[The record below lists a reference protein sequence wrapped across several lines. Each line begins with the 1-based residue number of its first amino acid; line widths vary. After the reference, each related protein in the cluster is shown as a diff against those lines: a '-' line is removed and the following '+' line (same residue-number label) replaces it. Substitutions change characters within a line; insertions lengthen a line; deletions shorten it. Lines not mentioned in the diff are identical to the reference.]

1 MADTQSTTQFRADI
15 SQLRKEMAAA
25 GRAVRLASAE
35 FKAATAGMDDWGA
48 SADGL
53 QAKLESLD
61 KILEAQ
67 KKQLALREQE
77 LERTIA
83 AEGENSAA
91 ADRVRTALYNQ
102 QAQIA
107 RTEKEIRQYTD
118 QLNAVNTA
126 NDEAAEGTE
135 KYKSATEQLTDT
147 IEDQER
153 QLEKLKEA
161 YKNAKLE
168 GNEEDAQQY
177 AKAIEDL
184 SGELQENK
192 RKLSEADK
200 AADSL
205 DKTMVDVEDS
215 TEKASDG
222 FTVMKG
228 VLANLVAEG
237 IKKAISGL
245 KDLAKEAVEAYKE
258 FDEGRDNVVEATGA
272 TGKAAEEL
280 EKNYQ
285 NVTKQVLGSFSD
297 LGSGLGEVN
306 TRFGF
311 TGEKLE
317 DATVQFQKF
326 AKINKKD
333 ITESVRLVSRAM
345 EDGGIET
352 ENYSELLDL
361 LTKAAQASG
370 VEVDS
375 LAENVAKYGAP
386 MRALGFGTKES
397 IALFAQWE
405 KTGVNTEIAFSGM
418 KKAIS
423 NWSKEGKDAR
433 QEFAKSLKQIEE
445 TPDIAEATTKAI
457 EIFGAKAG
465 PDLADAIK
473 GGRFA
478 YEDFLALLEDSQGTV
493 EETYEE
499 TLDGYDKVQL
509 AIQNARTELGNFTG
523 ELVKKY
529 QPQIEDAIEK
539 GVQAFKDGVNFV
551 LRNKDTILSVIKAIA
566 TAFVTYNA
574 VSTVTTVF
582 GAFQKLFTLM
592 ESGTGI
598 VTALN
603 TALGLNPY
611 ALIAAGIV
619 AAGIALGD
627 YVSDQK
633 EAIAQQYRLTD
644 AQKEVVDTS
653 AELKKE
659 YDQLSKSRDE
669 GVSSTSAEFDYL
681 RQLKDEYNNLI
692 DSNGQ
697 VKEGYE
703 DRADFIITRLAEA
716 MGVEREEIEKNID
729 KNGQLGKSIDDL
741 MQKKQAEAIL
751 DATKDEYTEAI
762 KKRQEALNNYA
773 QAQQVYDQAQQNYND
788 TVADASEKFE
798 YYNQLIANS
807 AGDPSQYYYQ
817 QSLLN
822 QAIQESKSALDE
834 AKQGVENAEAA
845 YVGYGTTIQN
855 WENLSQAAAS
865 GSDSAIAQAL
875 TNIQNN
881 FITAETGT
889 ETSLQNQLTA
899 MQQNY
904 ENMRTA
910 VEQGMPGVTEAQ
922 VKEAESLVK
931 AADKELQ
938 KLQGKAKE
946 DAKKASN
953 SYSNEL
959 GAGGS
964 KAQKSAQ
971 KAAESGNK
979 GYRTGALKANKPGQT
994 ATESYSKGMES
1005 KKGAAQTA
1013 GDKVAKASIDKAK
1026 TTGKGMNAA
1035 GQYTG
1040 LQYVEGVNSKQDD
1053 ARSAGKH
1060 EAESAK
1066 SGAESVSAKNSGKNF
1081 GQGFIDGIGS
1091 KLSAAFEK
1099 AKELAR
1105 KAVEG
1110 VKKGQQ
1116 EGSPSKKTKRS
1127 GKFFAEGYILG
1138 IASQEKNLVTV
1149 VKNSVKT
1156 AISTLK
1162 KASNGEFSKAG
1173 QEAAN
1178 QFANTLQTRI
1188 NYTMNRANYLNNSE
1202 IAKFD
1207 NKIASLQWNST
1218 QATSKLQTTS
1228 NKTIAKLTADSNKK
1242 IEELQT
1248 KYEKTKSDSEK
1259 KKLKKQIDAEKAA
1272 QKKAIE
1278 AEKAAAKQRISA
1290 SEASYK
1296 ELIAAQNKQKEAYQK
1311 ASAEMLTEL
1320 QNAMNAYQQ
1329 QAQAL
1334 IDDTINGITTKYTEQ
1349 YNALISKQ
1357 DSLISKLK
1365 SAGNLFDVSSAGIMT
1380 VNDIKQQTA
1389 DIKAYTSK
1397 LQKIKEKVSADL
1409 FDEITTYDMKE
1420 GSAFMDRLLAMSES
1434 DLAAY
1439 TQAYTEK
1446 METVNKSATKIYKT
1460 DFDQVAKDYKAEID
1474 KAFNDLPKELEK
1486 LGQNAMKSFV
1496 NSLTTD
1502 TAYMSASIKE
1512 YVAAMVAAF
1521 KKELK
1526 IKSPSKVTGQI
1537 GSYTGEG
1544 FVDGFADWI
1553 PEAEKTAGKLAE
1565 AAKSPIEALRDAI
1578 NQRIPQNGAQGATG
1592 ATAPVQNVTNN
1603 YNLTQNNTSPK
1614 PLTALETYQARRRQ
1628 VNMVKAL
1635 TSV

>member
-1 MADTQSTTQFRADI
+1 
-15 SQLRKEMAAA
+15 MAAA

-53 QAKLESLD
+53 QAKLSSLD

-77 LERTIA
+77 LEKTIA

-107 RTEKEIRQYTD
+107 RTEKEIKQYAD
-118 QLNAVNTA
+118 QLEAVNRE
-126 NDEAAEGTE
+126 NDAAAEGTE

-147 IEDQER
+147 IADQER

-177 AKAIEDL
+177 ARAIKDL
-184 SGELQENK
+184 SGELAENK
-192 RKLSEADK
+192 KKLSDADK
-200 AADSL
+200 AADDL
-205 DKTMVDVEDS
+205 DKTMVDVEGD
-215 TEKASDG
+215 TKKASDG
-222 FTVMKG
+222 FTTMKG

-245 KDLAKEAVEAYKE
+245 KDLGREAVEAYKE
-258 FDEGRDNVVEATGA
+258 FDEGEDTIIKKTGA
-272 TGKAAEEL
+272 TGEAAEALGE
-280 EKNYQ
+280 NYK

-297 LGSGLGEVN
+297 LGSGLGEIN

-317 DATVQFQKF
+317 DATVKFQKF
-326 AKINKKD
+326 SD
-333 ITESVRLVSRAM
+333 ITGTDLTESVRLVSRAM
-345 EDGGIET
+345 EDGGMET
-352 ENYSELLDL
+352 EEYGDLLDL
-361 LTKAAQASG
+361 LAKAAQASG

-386 MRALGFGTKES
+386 MRALGFDTKES

-509 AIQNARTELGNFTG
+509 AIQNARSELGSFTG
-523 ELVKKY
+523 DLVKKY

-539 GVQAFKDGVNFV
+539 GVKAFKDGVNFV
-551 LRNKDTILSVIKAIA
+551 IQNKNTILSVIQAIA
-566 TAFVTYNA
+566 TAFVTYNV
-574 VSTVTTVF
+574 VSTVTGVF
-582 GAFQKLFTLM
+582 GAFQNLFGLM
-592 ESGTGI
+592 QTGTGI

-619 AAGIALGD
+619 AAGIALAD

-633 EAIAQQYRLTD
+633 AATAAQYQLTD
-644 AQKEVVDTS
+644 AQKEVVNSS
-653 AELKKE
+653 AELKKG
-659 YDQLSKSRDE
+659 YDQLAESRDQ
-669 GVSSTSAEFDYL
+669 GISGTSAEFDYL
-681 RQLKDEYNNLI
+681 RQLKDEYNGLV
-692 DSNGQ
+692 DSNGK

-741 MQKKQAEAIL
+741 IQKKQAEAIL
-751 DATKDEYTEAI
+751 DATKDEYTEAV

-773 QAQQVYDQAQQNYND
+773 QAQQVYDQAQQNYNQ

-798 YYNQLIANS
+798 QYNQLIANS

-817 QSLLN
+817 QSQLN
-822 QAIQESKSALDE
+822 QAIQESKNALDQ
-834 AKQGVENAEAA
+834 AKQGVENAESS
-845 YVGYGTTIQN
+845 YVGYGATIQN
-855 WENLSQAAAS
+855 WESLSQAAAS
-865 GSDSAIAQAL
+865 GSSDAIASAL

-881 FITAETGT
+881 FVTAETGT

-899 MQQNY
+899 FQQNY
-904 ENMRTA
+904 QNMKLA

-922 VKEAESLVK
+922 VKEAAELVD
-931 AADKELQ
+931 AADKELA
-938 KLQGKAKE
+938 KLQGKAKS
-946 DAKKASN
+946 DAQKASTGFA
-953 SYSNEL
+953 NEL
-959 GAGGS
+959 GAGGA

-971 KAAESGNK
+971 KTAAAANK
-979 GYRTGALKANKPGQT
+979 GYTSESKKANKAGQT
-994 ATESYSKGMES
+994 STENYAKGMKSSKGKAS
-1005 KKGAAQTA
+1005 KA
-1013 GDKVAKASIDKAK
+1013 GDNVAKASVDSAK
-1026 TTGKGMNAA
+1026 STGKGMNAA

-1040 LQYVEGVNSKQDD
+1040 LQYGAGVSTKQSD
-1053 ARSAGKH
+1053 ARSKGK
-1060 EAESAK
+1060 ALANSAK
-1066 SGAESVSAKNSGKNF
+1066 SGAGSVSAESSGKNF
-1081 GQGFIDGIGS
+1081 GQGFINGIGAF
-1091 KLSAAFEK
+1091 LHSALEK
-1099 AKELAR
+1099 GKELAR

-1116 EGSPSKKTKRS
+1116 EGSPSKLTRRS
-1127 GKFFAEGYILG
+1127 GQFFTQGYILG
-1138 IASQEKNLVTV
+1138 IASQEKTL
-1149 VKNSVKT
+1149 VKT
-1156 AISTLK
+1156 VQALVGSAVNTLK
-1162 KASNGEFSKAG
+1162 TASGNEFEKAG
-1173 QEAAN
+1173 QAAAT
-1178 QFANTLQTRI
+1178 QFTNGMQWRI
-1188 NYTMNRANYLNNSE
+1188 NYMMNRANYLNNSE

-1207 NKIASLQWNST
+1207 SQIAQLNAQSAA
-1218 QATSKLQTTS
+1218 ATAKLQAASNKKVAALQKKYNATS
-1228 NKTIAKLTADSNKK
+1228 NK
-1242 IEELQT
+1242 
-1248 KYEKTKSDSEK
+1248 KTKAN
-1259 KKLKKQIDAEKAA
+1259 LKAQIDAEKAA
-1272 QKKAIE
+1272 LKT
-1278 AEKAAAKQRISA
+1278 RIST

-1296 ELIAAQNKQKEAYQK
+1296 KLINTQNEYKEAYQK
-1311 ASAEMLTEL
+1311 ASSEMLTEL
-1320 QNAMNAYQQ
+1320 QTALDQYQQ

-1334 IDDTINGITTKYTEQ
+1334 IDDTINGITGKYTEQ

-1357 DSLISKLK
+1357 DSLIEKMR

-1380 VNDIKQQTA
+1380 INDIKQQTA
-1389 DIKAYTSK
+1389 DIKAYTEK

-1409 FDEITTYDMKE
+1409 FDQITTYDMQE
-1420 GSAFMDRLLAMSES
+1420 GSAFLDRLLAMSAS
-1434 DLAAY
+1434 DLSAYSAAY
-1439 TQAYTEK
+1439 DEK
-1446 METVNKSATKIYKT
+1446 MKAAQASAQNIYKT
-1460 DFDQVAKDYKAEID
+1460 DLSKVSVNYKKEID
-1474 KAFNDLPKELEK
+1474 AAFKALPAQMAK
-1486 LGQNAMKSFV
+1486 LGNNAMKSFV
-1496 NSLTTD
+1496 DSLTSD
-1502 TAYMSASIKE
+1502 TGYMSANIKTF
-1512 YVAAMVAAF
+1512 VGAMVDEF
-1521 KKELK
+1521 KKDLG
-1526 IKSPSKVTGQI
+1526 IHSPSKVTGQL

-1553 PEAEKTAGKLAE
+1553 PEAVKAAGKLSE
-1565 AAKSPIEALRDAI
+1565 AAKTPIEQLRDAI
-1578 NQRIPQNGAQGATG
+1578 NQRIPQNGTQGTTG
-1592 ATAPVQNVTNN
+1592 ATAPVQTVTNN

-1628 VNMVKAL
+1628 VNMIKAM

>member
-1 MADTQSTTQFRADI
+1 
-15 SQLRKEMAAA
+15 MAAA

-53 QAKLESLD
+53 QAKLSSLD

-77 LERTIA
+77 LEKTIA

-107 RTEKEIRQYTD
+107 RTEKEIKQYAD
-118 QLNAVNTA
+118 QLEAVNRE
-126 NDEAAEGTE
+126 NDAAAEGTE

-147 IEDQER
+147 IADQER

-177 AKAIEDL
+177 ARAIKDL
-184 SGELQENK
+184 SGELAENK
-192 RKLSEADK
+192 KKLSDADK
-200 AADSL
+200 AADDL
-205 DKTMVDVEDS
+205 DKTMVDVEGD
-215 TEKASDG
+215 TKKASDG
-222 FTVMKG
+222 FTTMKG

-245 KDLAKEAVEAYKE
+245 KDLGREAVEAYKE
-258 FDEGRDNVVEATGA
+258 FDEGKDNVVKATGA

-280 EKNYQ
+280 GENYK
-285 NVTKQVLGSFSD
+285 NVTKQVRGSFSD

-306 TRFGF
+306 TRFDF

-317 DATVQFQKF
+317 DATVKFQKF
-326 AKINKKD
+326 AKITGGD

-345 EDGGIET
+345 EDGGMET
-352 ENYSELLDL
+352 EEYGDLLDL
-361 LTKAAQASG
+361 LAKAAQASG

-386 MRALGFGTKES
+386 MRALGFDTKES

-509 AIQNARTELGNFTG
+509 AIQNARSELGSFTG
-523 ELVKKY
+523 EIVKKY
-529 QPQIEDAIEK
+529 QPQIESAINK
-539 GVQAFKDGVNFV
+539 NVKVVKDGVTFV
-551 LRNKDTILSVIKAIA
+551 LQNKNTILSAIQAIA
-566 TAFVTYNA
+566 TAWVTYKA
-574 VSTVTTVF
+574 VSTVTEVF
-582 GAFQKLFTLM
+582 GAFQTLFALM
-592 ESGTGI
+592 QSGTGI

-603 TALGLNPY
+603 TAMGLNPF
-611 ALIAAGIV
+611 ALVAAGIV
-619 AAGIALGD
+619 AAGIALGK
-627 YVSDQK
+627 YVDEQK
-633 EAIAQQYRLTD
+633 KAEAAQYQLTD
-644 AQKEVVDTS
+644 AQKEVVNTS
-653 AELKKE
+653 NELKEK
-659 YDQLSKSRDE
+659 YDQLAESRDQ
-669 GVSSTSAEFDYL
+669 GISSTSAEFDYL

-692 DSNGQ
+692 DSNGK

-729 KNGQLGKSIDDL
+729 KNGQLGQSIDDL
-741 MQKKQAEAIL
+741 IQKKQAEAIL
-751 DATKDEYTEAI
+751 DATKDEYTEAVQ
-762 KKRQEALNNYA
+762 KRQEALNNYA
-773 QAQQVYDQAQQNYND
+773 EAQQVYDQAQQNYNQ
-788 TVADASEKFE
+788 TVADASEKFQH
-798 YYNQLIANS
+798 YNELIANS
-807 AGDPSQYYYQ
+807 AGDPSQYRYQ

-855 WENLSQAAAS
+855 WESLSQAAAS
-865 GSDSAIAQAL
+865 GSSDAIAQAL

-889 ETSLQNQLTA
+889 ETSLQNQLSA

-904 ENMRTA
+904 QNMKTA

-922 VKEAESLVK
+922 VKEAAAMVD
-931 AADKELQ
+931 AADKELK
-938 KLQGKAKE
+938 KLQGKAKD
-946 DAKKASN
+946 DAKKATD
-953 SYSNEL
+953 SYSKEI
-959 GAGGS
+959 GAGGP
-964 KAQKSAQ
+964 KAEKSAK
-971 KAAESGNK
+971 KAATAANK
-979 GYRTGALKANKPGQT
+979 GYRTGGMQANKAGST
-994 ATESYSKGMES
+994 ATQSYAKGIESQKSKATKAS
-1005 KKGAAQTA
+1005 DT
-1013 GDKVAKASIDKAK
+1013 VAKASINSAK
-1026 TTGKGMNAA
+1026 STGKGMNAA

-1040 LQYVEGVNSKQDD
+1040 LQYGTGVSSKQGD
-1053 ARSAGKH
+1053 AKSKGK
-1060 EAESAK
+1060 ALANSAK
-1066 SGAESVSAKNSGKNF
+1066 SGAGSVSAKSSGENF
-1081 GQGFIDGIGS
+1081 GQGFVNGIAS

-1099 AKELAR
+1099 AKALAR
-1105 KAVEG
+1105 RAVEG

-1116 EGSPSKKTKRS
+1116 EGSPSKLTQRS
-1127 GKFFAEGYILG
+1127 GRFFVQGYILG
-1138 IASQEKNLVTV
+1138 IASQEQALVRTV
-1149 VKNSVKT
+1149 QSVVGA
-1156 AISTLK
+1156 AINTLK
-1162 KASNGEFSKAG
+1162 SASGNNFAQAG
-1173 QEAAN
+1173 QLAAE
-1178 QFANTLQTRI
+1178 QFTNTMNTRI
-1188 NYTMNRANYLNNSE
+1188 NYIMGRANYLNNSE

-1207 NKIASLQWNST
+1207 AQIAELQRQSAA
-1218 QATSKLQTTS
+1218 ATARLQKAS
-1228 NKTIAKLTADSNKK
+1228 NTKVANLQKKMNATNNKK
-1242 IEELQT
+1242 QKEIYQ
-1248 KYEKTKSDSEK
+1248 
-1259 KKLKKQIDAEKAA
+1259 KQ
-1272 QKKAIE
+1272 IE
-1278 AEKAAAKQRISA
+1278 AEKAALQKRISN
-1290 SEASYK
+1290 SEAAYK
-1296 ELIAAQNKQKEAYQK
+1296 KLIATQESYKEAYQS
-1311 ASAEMLTEL
+1311 ASSEMLSEL
-1320 QNAMNAYQQ
+1320 QTAMASYQQ
-1329 QAQAL
+1329 KAQEL
-1334 IDDTINGITTKYTEQ
+1334 IDNTINGITSKYTER
-1349 YNALISKQ
+1349 YNELISKQ
-1357 DSLISKLK
+1357 DNLISKLQ

-1389 DIKAYTSK
+1389 EIKAYTEK

-1409 FDEITTYDMKE
+1409 FDQITTYDMKE

-1434 DLAAY
+1434 DLATYSAAY
-1439 TQAYTEK
+1439 EEK
-1446 METVNKSATKIYKT
+1446 MQAAQAASERIYKA
-1460 DFDQVAKDYKAEID
+1460 DFDSIAKSYQADID
-1474 KAFNDLPKELEK
+1474 AAFKRIPFFLEVIGK
-1486 LGQNAMKSFV
+1486 NSMKSFV
-1496 NSLTTD
+1496 DGLTSNTD
-1502 TAYMSASIKE
+1502 YMSTEIKTF
-1512 YVAAMVAAF
+1512 VGAMVAEF
-1521 KKELK
+1521 KKDLG
-1526 IKSPSKVTGQI
+1526 IHSPSKVTGEL

-1544 FVDGFADWI
+1544 FVQGFTDWI
-1553 PEAEKTAGKLAE
+1553 PAAEKTANKLAE
-1565 AAKSPIEALRDAI
+1565 AAKTPIEQLREAI

-1592 ATAPVQNVTNN
+1592 ATAGTTTVTNN

-1628 VNMVKAL
+1628 VNMIKAM
-1635 TSV
+1635 TAV

>member
-25 GRAVRLASAE
+25 SRAVRLASAE

-118 QLNAVNTA
+118 RLNAVNTA

-135 KYKSATEQLTDT
+135 KYRSATEQLTDT

-184 SGELQENK
+184 SGELAENK

-205 DKTMVDVEDS
+205 DKTMDDVEDS
-215 TEKASDG
+215 TEKASEG

-228 VLANLVAEG
+228 VLANMVAEG

-258 FDEGRDNVVEATGA
+258 FDEGEDNVVKATGA

-280 EKNYQ
+280 GENYK

-317 DATVQFQKF
+317 DATVKFQKF
-326 AKINKKD
+326 AKITRGD

-345 EDGGIET
+345 EDGGMET
-352 ENYSELLDL
+352 EEYGDLLDL
-361 LTKAAQASG
+361 LAKAAQASG

-386 MRALGFGTKES
+386 MRALGFDTKES

-478 YEDFLALLEDSQGTV
+478 YEDFLAVLEDSQGTV

-499 TLDGYDKVQL
+499 T
-509 AIQNARTELGNFTG
+509 LGNFTG

-539 GVQAFKDGVNFV
+539 GVKAFKDGVNFV
-551 LRNKDTILSVIKAIA
+551 IQNKETILSVIKAIA

-692 DSNGQ
+692 DSNGK

-729 KNGQLGKSIDDL
+729 KNGKLGKSIDDL
-741 MQKKQAEAIL
+741 MRKKQAEAIL

-798 YYNQLIANS
+798 YYNQMIANS

-904 ENMRTA
+904 ENMKTA

-971 KAAESGNK
+971 KAAEAGNK
-979 GYRTGALKANKPGQT
+979 GYRTGAMKANKPGQT

-1026 TTGKGMNAA
+1026 TTGKSMNAA
-1035 GQYTG
+1035 GQYTS

-1116 EGSPSKKTKRS
+1116 EGSPSKLTKRS
-1127 GKFFAEGYILG
+1127 GKFFAQGYILG

-1188 NYTMNRANYLNNSE
+1188 NYIMNRANYLNNSE

-1242 IEELQT
+1242 IEELQA
-1248 KYEKTKSDSEK
+1248 KYDKTKSDSEK
-1259 KKLKKQIDAEKAA
+1259 KRLKKQIADEKAA

-1334 IDDTINGITTKYTEQ
+1334 IDDTINGIATKYTEQ

-1389 DIKAYTSK
+1389 DIKAYTGK

-1420 GSAFMDRLLAMSES
+1420 GSALMDRLLAMSES

-1439 TQAYTEK
+1439 TKAYTEK
-1446 METVNKSATKIYKT
+1446 METVNKSATGIYKA
-1460 DFDQVAKDYKAEID
+1460 DFDKVAKDYKAEID
-1474 KAFNDLPKELEK
+1474 KAFKDLPKELEK

-1578 NQRIPQNGAQGATG
+1578 NQRIPQNGAQGTTG
-1592 ATAPVQNVTNN
+1592 TTAPVQNVTNN

-1628 VNMVKAL
+1628 VNMVKAM

>member
-1 MADTQSTTQFRADI
+1 
-15 SQLRKEMAAA
+15 MAAA

-53 QAKLESLD
+53 QAKLSSLD

-77 LERTIA
+77 LEKTIA

-107 RTEKEIRQYTD
+107 RTEKEIKQYAD
-118 QLNAVNTA
+118 QLEAVNRE
-126 NDEAAEGTE
+126 NDAAAEGTE

-177 AKAIEDL
+177 ARAIKDL
-184 SGELQENK
+184 SGELAENK
-192 RKLSEADK
+192 KKLSDADK
-200 AADSL
+200 AADDL
-205 DKTMVDVEDS
+205 DKTMVDVESD
-215 TEKASDG
+215 TKKASDG
-222 FTVMKG
+222 FTTMKG

-237 IKKAISGL
+237 IKKAVSGL
-245 KDLAKEAVEAYKE
+245 KDLGREAVEAYKE
-258 FDEGRDNVVEATGA
+258 FDEGEDNVVKATGA
-272 TGKAAEEL
+272 TGEAAKEL
-280 EKNYQ
+280 GENYK
-285 NVTKQVLGSFSD
+285 NVTKEVLGSFSD
-297 LGSGLGEVN
+297 LGSGMGAIN

-317 DATVQFQKF
+317 DATVKFQKF
-326 AKINKKD
+326 SEITGGD
-333 ITESVRLVSRAM
+333 LTESVRLVSRAM
-345 EDGGIET
+345 EDGGMET
-352 ENYSELLDL
+352 EEYGDLLDL
-361 LTKAAQASG
+361 LAKAAQASG

-386 MRALGFGTKES
+386 MRALGFDTKES

-509 AIQNARTELGNFTG
+509 AIQNARSELGSFTG
-523 ELVKKY
+523 EIVKKY
-529 QPQIEDAIEK
+529 QPQIESAINK
-539 GVQAFKDGVNFV
+539 TVKVVKDGVTFV
-551 LRNKDTILSVIKAIA
+551 LQNKNTILSAIQAIA
-566 TAFVTYNA
+566 TAWVTYKA
-574 VSTVTTVF
+574 VSTVTEVF
-582 GAFQKLFTLM
+582 GAFQTLFALM
-592 ESGTGI
+592 QSGTGI

-603 TALGLNPY
+603 TAMGLNPF
-611 ALIAAGIV
+611 ALVAAGIV
-619 AAGIALGD
+619 AAGIALGK
-627 YVSDQK
+627 YVDEQK
-633 EAIAQQYRLTD
+633 KAEAAQYQLTD
-644 AQKEVVDTS
+644 AQKEVVNTS
-653 AELKKE
+653 NELKEK
-659 YDQLSKSRDE
+659 YDQLAESRDQ
-669 GVSSTSAEFDYL
+669 GISSTSAEFDYL

-692 DSNGQ
+692 DSNGK

-729 KNGQLGKSIDDL
+729 KNGQLGQSIDDL
-741 MQKKQAEAIL
+741 IQKKQAEAIL
-751 DATKDEYTEAI
+751 DATKDEYTEAVQ
-762 KKRQEALNNYA
+762 KRQEALNNYA
-773 QAQQVYDQAQQNYND
+773 EAQQVYDQAQQNYNQ
-788 TVADASEKFE
+788 TVADASEKFQH
-798 YYNQLIANS
+798 YNELIANS

-855 WENLSQAAAS
+855 WESLSQAAAS
-865 GSDSAIAQAL
+865 GSSDAIAQAL

-889 ETSLQNQLTA
+889 ETSLQNQLNA

-904 ENMRTA
+904 QNMKTA

-922 VKEAESLVK
+922 VKEAAAMVD
-931 AADKELQ
+931 AADKELK
-938 KLQGKAKE
+938 KLQGKAKD
-946 DAKKASN
+946 DAKKATD
-953 SYSNEL
+953 SYSKEI
-959 GAGGS
+959 GAGGP
-964 KAQKSAQ
+964 KAEKSAK
-971 KAAESGNK
+971 KAAEAGNK
-979 GYRTGALKANKPGQT
+979 GYRAGAMKANNPGRIAVDT
-994 ATESYSKGMES
+994 YSKSMES
-1005 KKGAAQTA
+1005 KKGTAQKA
-1013 GDKVAKASIDKAK
+1013 GDKVAKASVDSAKAAA
-1026 TTGKGMNAA
+1026 GKGMNAA
-1035 GQYTG
+1035 GTYG
-1040 LQYVEGVNSKQDD
+1040 AIQYVDSVNSKQGQSK
-1053 ARSAGKH
+1053 SAGKNL
-1060 EAESAK
+1060 AK
-1066 SGAESVSAKNSGKNF
+1066 SGKDGTESVSVKSSGVNF
-1081 GQGFIDGIGS
+1081 ALGFINGIAS
-1091 KLSAAFEK
+1091 KLHAAFEK

-1116 EGSPSKKTKRS
+1116 EGSPSKLTMRS
-1127 GKFFAEGYILG
+1127 GRYFTQGYILG
-1138 IASQEKNLVTV
+1138 IASQEQALTKTVKSLVG
-1149 VKNSVKT
+1149 SAVKT
-1156 AISTLK
+1156 LK
-1162 KASNGEFSKAG
+1162 SASGNNFTQAG
-1173 QEAAN
+1173 QMAAE
-1178 QFANTLQTRI
+1178 QFTNTMNARI
-1188 NYTMNRANYLNNSE
+1188 NYIMSRANYLNNAE

-1207 NKIASLQWNST
+1207 AQIA
-1218 QATSKLQTTS
+1218 
-1228 NKTIAKLTADSNKK
+1228 
-1242 IEELQT
+1242 ELQRQSAAATARLQKASNT
-1248 KYEKTKSDSEK
+1248 KVANLQKKMNATNN
-1259 KKLKKQIDAEKAA
+1259 KKLKETYQKQIDAEKAA
-1272 QKKAIE
+1272 LQK
-1278 AEKAAAKQRISA
+1278 RISN
-1290 SEASYK
+1290 SEAAYK
-1296 ELIAAQNKQKEAYQK
+1296 KLIATQESYKEAYQS
-1311 ASAEMLTEL
+1311 ASSEMLSEL
-1320 QNAMNAYQQ
+1320 QTAMASYQQ
-1329 QAQAL
+1329 KAQEL
-1334 IDDTINGITTKYTEQ
+1334 IDGTINGITSKYTER
-1349 YNALISKQ
+1349 YNELISKQ
-1357 DSLISKLK
+1357 DNLISKLQ

-1389 DIKAYTSK
+1389 DIKAYTEK
-1397 LQKIKEKVSADL
+1397 LQKVKEKVSADL
-1409 FDEITTYDMKE
+1409 FDQITTYDMKE

-1439 TQAYTEK
+1439 SAAYEEK
-1446 METVNKSATKIYKT
+1446 MQAAQAASERIYKA
-1460 DFDQVAKDYKAEID
+1460 DFDSIAKSYQADID
-1474 KAFNDLPKELEK
+1474 AAFKRIPFFLEAIGK
-1486 LGQNAMKSFV
+1486 NSMKSFV
-1496 NSLTTD
+1496 DGLTSNTD
-1502 TAYMSASIKE
+1502 YMSTNIKTF
-1512 YVAAMVAAF
+1512 VGAMVAEF
-1521 KKELK
+1521 KKDLG
-1526 IKSPSKVTGQI
+1526 IHSPSKVTGEL

-1544 FVDGFADWI
+1544 FVQGFTDWI
-1553 PEAEKTAGKLAE
+1553 PAAEKTANKLAE
-1565 AAKSPIEALRDAI
+1565 AAKTPIEQLREAI
-1578 NQRIPQNGAQGATG
+1578 NQRIPQNGTQGATG
-1592 ATAPVQNVTNN
+1592 ATAGATTVTNN

-1628 VNMVKAL
+1628 VNMIKAM
-1635 TSV
+1635 TAV

>member
-1 MADTQSTTQFRADI
+1 
-15 SQLRKEMAAA
+15 MAAA

-53 QAKLESLD
+53 QAKLSSLD

-77 LERTIA
+77 LEKTIA

-107 RTEKEIRQYTD
+107 RTEKEIKQYAD
-118 QLNAVNTA
+118 QLEAVNRE
-126 NDEAAEGTE
+126 NDAAAEGTE

-147 IEDQER
+147 IADQER

-177 AKAIEDL
+177 ARAIKDL
-184 SGELQENK
+184 SGELAENK
-192 RKLSEADK
+192 KKLSDADK
-200 AADSL
+200 AADDL
-205 DKTMVDVEDS
+205 DKTMVDVEGD
-215 TEKASDG
+215 TKKASDG
-222 FTVMKG
+222 FTTMKG

-245 KDLAKEAVEAYKE
+245 KDLGREAVEAYKE
-258 FDEGRDNVVEATGA
+258 FDEGEDTIIKKTGA
-272 TGKAAEEL
+272 TGEAAEALGE
-280 EKNYQ
+280 NYK

-297 LGSGLGEVN
+297 LGSGLGEIN

-317 DATVQFQKF
+317 DATVKFQKF
-326 AKINKKD
+326 SD
-333 ITESVRLVSRAM
+333 ITGTNLTESVRLVSRAM
-345 EDGGIET
+345 EDGGMET
-352 ENYSELLDL
+352 EEYGDLLDL
-361 LTKAAQASG
+361 LAKAAQESG
-370 VEVDS
+370 VQVDS

-386 MRALGFGTKES
+386 MRALGFDTKES

-509 AIQNARTELGNFTG
+509 AIQNARSELGSFTG
-523 ELVKKY
+523 EIVKKY
-529 QPQIEDAIEK
+529 QPQIESAINK
-539 GVQAFKDGVNFV
+539 TVKVVKDGVTFV
-551 LRNKDTILSVIKAIA
+551 LQNKNTILSAIQAIA
-566 TAFVTYNA
+566 TAWVTYKA
-574 VSTVTTVF
+574 VSTVTEVF
-582 GAFQKLFTLM
+582 GAFQTLFALM
-592 ESGTGI
+592 QSGTGI

-603 TALGLNPY
+603 TAMGLNPF
-611 ALIAAGIV
+611 ALVAAGIV
-619 AAGIALGD
+619 AAGIALGK
-627 YVSDQK
+627 YVDEQK
-633 EAIAQQYRLTD
+633 KAEAAQYQLTD
-644 AQKEVVDTS
+644 AQKEVVNTS
-653 AELKKE
+653 NELKEK
-659 YDQLSKSRDE
+659 YDQLAESRDQ
-669 GVSSTSAEFDYL
+669 GISSTSAEFDYL

-692 DSNGQ
+692 DSNGK

-729 KNGQLGKSIDDL
+729 KNGQLGQSIDDL
-741 MQKKQAEAIL
+741 IQKKQAEAIL
-751 DATKDEYTEAI
+751 DATKDEYTEAVQ
-762 KKRQEALNNYA
+762 KRQEALNNYA
-773 QAQQVYDQAQQNYND
+773 EAQQVYDQAQQNYNQ
-788 TVADASEKFE
+788 TVADASEKFQR
-798 YYNQLIANS
+798 YNELIANS
-807 AGDPSQYYYQ
+807 AGDPSQYRYQ

-855 WENLSQAAAS
+855 WESLSQAAAS
-865 GSDSAIAQAL
+865 GSSDAIAQAL

-904 ENMRTA
+904 QNMKTA

-922 VKEAESLVK
+922 VKEAAAMVD
-931 AADKELQ
+931 AADKELK
-938 KLQGKAKE
+938 KLQGKAKD
-946 DAKKASN
+946 DAKKATDGFSK
-953 SYSNEL
+953 EI
-959 GAGGS
+959 GAGGP
-964 KAQKSAQ
+964 KAEKSAK
-971 KAAESGNK
+971 KAATAANK
-979 GYRTGALKANKPGQT
+979 GYRTGGMQANKAGST
-994 ATESYSKGMES
+994 ATQSYSKGIES
-1005 KKGAAQTA
+1005 QKGKATKASET
-1013 GDKVAKASIDKAK
+1013 VAKASINSAK
-1026 TTGKGMNAA
+1026 STGKGMNAA

-1040 LQYVEGVNSKQDD
+1040 LQYGTGVSSKQGD
-1053 ARSAGKH
+1053 AKNKGKSL
-1060 EAESAK
+1060 ANNAK
-1066 SGAESVSAKNSGKNF
+1066 SGAGSVSARSSGENF
-1081 GQGFIDGIGS
+1081 GQGFVNGIAS
-1091 KLSAAFEK
+1091 KFHSAFEK
-1099 AKELAR
+1099 AKALAR

-1116 EGSPSKKTKRS
+1116 EGSPSKLTMRS
-1127 GKFFAEGYILG
+1127 GRYFTQGYILG
-1138 IASQEKNLVTV
+1138 IASQEQALVKAVQSV
-1149 VKNSVKT
+1149 VGTAVKT
-1156 AISTLK
+1156 LK
-1162 KASNGEFSKAG
+1162 SASGNNFAQAG
-1173 QEAAN
+1173 QQAAE
-1178 QFANTLQTRI
+1178 QFTNTMNARI
-1188 NYTMNRANYLNNSE
+1188 NYIMSRANYLNNAE

-1207 NKIASLQWNST
+1207 GQIA
-1218 QATSKLQTTS
+1218 
-1228 NKTIAKLTADSNKK
+1228 
-1242 IEELQT
+1242 ELQRQSAAATARLQKASNT
-1248 KYEKTKSDSEK
+1248 KVANLQKKMNATNN
-1259 KKLKKQIDAEKAA
+1259 KKLKETYQKQINAEKAA
-1272 QKKAIE
+1272 LQK
-1278 AEKAAAKQRISA
+1278 RISK
-1290 SEASYK
+1290 SEAAYK
-1296 ELIAAQNKQKEAYQK
+1296 KLIATQESYKEAYQS
-1311 ASAEMLTEL
+1311 ASSEMLSEL
-1320 QNAMNAYQQ
+1320 QTAMNSYQQ
-1329 QAQAL
+1329 KAQEL
-1334 IDDTINGITTKYTEQ
+1334 IDGTINGITSKYTER
-1349 YNALISKQ
+1349 YNELISKQ
-1357 DSLISKLK
+1357 DNLISKLQ

-1389 DIKAYTSK
+1389 DIKAYTEK
-1397 LQKIKEKVSADL
+1397 LQKVKEKVSADL
-1409 FDEITTYDMKE
+1409 FDQITTYDMKE

-1439 TQAYTEK
+1439 SAAYDEK
-1446 METVNKSATKIYKT
+1446 MKAAQAASERIYKA
-1460 DFDQVAKDYKAEID
+1460 DFDSIAKSYQADID
-1474 KAFNDLPKELEK
+1474 AAFKRIPFFLEAIGK
-1486 LGQNAMKSFV
+1486 NSMKSFV
-1496 NSLTTD
+1496 DGLTSNTD
-1502 TAYMSASIKE
+1502 YMSTNIKTF
-1512 YVAAMVAAF
+1512 VDAMVAEF
-1521 KKELK
+1521 KKDLG
-1526 IKSPSKVTGQI
+1526 IHSPSKVTGEL

-1544 FVDGFADWI
+1544 FVQGFTDWI
-1553 PEAEKTAGKLAE
+1553 PAAEKTANKLAE
-1565 AAKSPIEALRDAI
+1565 AAKTPIEQLREAI
-1578 NQRIPQNGAQGATG
+1578 NQRIPQNGTQGATG
-1592 ATAPVQNVTNN
+1592 ATAGTTTVTNN

-1628 VNMVKAL
+1628 VNMIKAM
-1635 TSV
+1635 TAV